1 MVGREVG
8 AGDEEELQEA
18 TVDDEERKPRVA
30 RIPRAPT
37 AQEWDDHMSHHA
49 EYRDWCPWCVQGKG
63 IAQQHRQSDKEEEKI
78 GVTVSMDW
86 TYMNSAEDEIA
97 ETGPPTLVVHDNST
111 IAIWATARESKEII
125 DDLVDWVCNNLK
137 VRNLKSSLV
146 KSLGTYHEITPK
158 EKSLTWII
166 NLTWISRNKKSTSSQ
181 RAQKF

>member
-18 TVDDEERKPRVA
+18 TVNDEERKPRVA

-86 TYMNSAEDEIA
+86 TYMNSAEDESA

-111 IAIWATARESKEII
+111 IAIWATARESKEIT

-137 VRNLKSSLV
+137 DAGYVGTRITLKSDGEEGMKALKPTTETV
-146 KSLGTYHEITPK
+146 AVTFWTTMLIEGQHPV
-158 EKSLTWII
+158 I
-166 NLTWISRNKKSTSSQ
+166 NIN
-181 RAQKF
+181 

>member
-63 IAQQHRQSDKEEEKI
+63 IAQQHRQSDREEEKI

-86 TYMNSAEDEIA
+86 TYMNSAEDESA

-111 IAIWATARESKEII
+111 IAIWATARESKEIT
-125 DDLVDWVCNNLK
+125 DDLVDWVCNN
-137 VRNLKSSLV
+137 
-146 KSLGTYHEITPK
+146 
-158 EKSLTWII
+158 
-166 NLTWISRNKKSTSSQ
+166 
-181 RAQKF
+181 